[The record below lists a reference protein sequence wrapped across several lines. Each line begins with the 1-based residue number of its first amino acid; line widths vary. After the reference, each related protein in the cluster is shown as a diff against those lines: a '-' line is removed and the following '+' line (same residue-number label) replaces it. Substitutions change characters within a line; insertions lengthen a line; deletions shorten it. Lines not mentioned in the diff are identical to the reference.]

1 MDVVDYIDVT
11 DYKITASTYTA
22 STYIVTHSNKY
33 AAIIDDDSLNA
44 VTSTVAIMPYC
55 LASISAVSD
64 DIVM

>member
-1 MDVVDYIDVT
+1 MDVIDYIDIVN
-11 DYKITASTYTA
+11 YKITASN
-22 STYIVTHSNKY
+22 YIITHSNKY